1 MFSGQKYAE
10 TTRGCPRVASLVL
23 CNSFTDT
30 AIFRYNDEATAM
42 WLLPTLALKRMV
54 MSGLQ
59 MGNTDVK
66 ISEATEFIL
75 ERLDSLGHSDLASRL
90 TLSCLKGFVEPQNV
104 NDLPVTIIDV
114 FDECSLTQ
122 VSCFI
127 HYYISSQLKIIFQDV
142 RDETYKFYPS
152 AKLAHL
158 KTGGN
163 FPYLSRTEEIN
174 MFLLIH
180 LRNFETAVA

>member
-1 MFSGQKYAE
+1 M
-10 TTRGCPRVASLVL
+10 ASLVL

-54 MSGLQ
+54 MTGLQ
-59 MGNTDVK
+59 MGNTDCK

-90 TLSCLKGFVEPQNV
+90 TLSCLKGFVEPQSV

-122 VSCFI
+122 VTYFLHHSL
-127 HYYISSQLKIIFQDV
+127 YIV
-142 RDETYKFYPS
+142 P
-152 AKLAHL
+152 HC
-158 KTGGN
+158 
-163 FPYLSRTEEIN
+163 
-174 MFLLIH
+174 
-180 LRNFETAVA
+180 

>member
-1 MFSGQKYAE
+1 M
-10 TTRGCPRVASLVL
+10 ASLVL

-30 AIFRYNDEATAM
+30 AIFRYNDEASAM

-59 MGNTDVK
+59 MGNTDCK

-75 ERLDSLGHSDLASRL
+75 ERLESLGHSDLASRL

-104 NDLPVTIIDV
+104 NDLPVTLVDV
-114 FDECSLTQ
+114 FDDCSLTQ
-122 VSCFI
+122 VTCFLNHCI
-127 HYYISSQLKIIFQDV
+127 VFPHSLQFQDV
-142 RDETYKFYPS
+142 RDETYKSYPN

-163 FPYLSRTEEIN
+163 FPFLSRTEEIN